1 MSESRA
7 ERARALR
14 YKRGALASMGFEFL
28 RVELDDI
35 RDACDTIHWWTD
47 QDDETLLN
55 ALDGDDEDVWEFKLA
70 FSHLEAKADELFE
83 TIYEL
88 CRYTAL
94 GNSIALPPWKWVLK
108 RLCACYER
116 NATMASLFGGI
127 GGFPLIW
134 ERLNGPGSC
143 LWTSEIGEFPAAVTK
158 KRFCGKERW

>member
-1 MSESRA
+1 MSESKA

-28 RVELDDI
+28 RAELDDI
-35 RDACDTIHWWTD
+35 RDACDTIH
-47 QDDETLLN
+47 
-55 ALDGDDEDVWEFKLA
+55 
-70 FSHLEAKADELFE
+70 
-83 TIYEL
+83 
-88 CRYTAL
+88 
-94 GNSIALPPWKWVLK
+94 
-108 RLCACYER
+108 
-116 NATMASLFGGI
+116 GGI